1 MVTFIRNISN
11 RLALLIC
18 LLPAVA
24 LGQDTTS
31 IGVDD
36 LHLQQVNVTAKRS
49 SRIHSRVSAMDTE
62 TITSDEICKAACCN
76 LSESFERSASVDV
89 SYADAATGMQTI
101 RLLGLTGTY
110 VQMLTENTPGMRGLG
125 QLYGLEYIPAA
136 WLQSVQ
142 VSKGTS
148 SVLNGF
154 EATAGQINVELF
166 KPVHASPITITANL
180 TDDPEAQ
187 LDILGG
193 WEVTEDV
200 STAVLAHYQQT
211 YMETDDNG
219 DGFMDVPKIRQ
230 INFINRW
237 NWQKGDYTGQVYVH
251 GIGDRRWAGTTS
263 KRNSF
268 GQEPIYAINLR
279 TCRLD
284 GFIKNGYV
292 LDSERG
298 MSIGIIAAGSY
309 HDLDNR
315 YGDYLSW
322 KAAQGNAYLNAI
334 FQTNFENERLDPED
348 DHEHKLSAGLSL
360 NYDNYRERATSL
372 LPLLPYTGVA
382 GATSSIPLLL
392 DRDEVTPGVFAEY
405 TYMYQDKLTLL
416 VGLRGDWSNRYG
428 FFVTPRM
435 NVRYSPFDWWTIRGS
450 VGLGYRSPNVLAD
463 NAGLFASSRSWVMN
477 ASRWNQE
484 KAMNTG
490 ATMLFTIPIADR
502 SLQIS
507 GEYYYTR
514 FLDCVVDDLDADLHA
529 ITLYNLS
536 DVSGAQSFSHSAQI
550 EASMEILSGWT
561 MTAAFRYTDVKQT
574 SFNSIIKQYELMEKP
589 LLNRFKAIVSTSYI
603 TPKKGWQ
610 FDITAQFNGAGRM
623 PMGFAIPT
631 GSKQYYEKDGITYHK
646 WYPQL
651 MAQITKNFHNASL
664 WIGAE
669 NMTNFTQNKP
679 VVAADD
685 PYSKHFD
692 ASMVWAPIANWGL
705 YIGFTWGIPHEH
717 KLGHGHEDADTD
729 KG

>member
-11 RLALLIC
+11 RVALL
-18 LLPAVA
+18 AA
-24 LGQDTTS
+24 LFPLMVWGQDS
-31 IGVDD
+31 LSVND

-49 SRIHSRVSAMDTE
+49 SRIHSRISAIDTE
-62 TITSDEICKAACCN
+62 TITADEICKAACCN

-136 WLQSVQ
+136 WMQSVQ

-211 YMETDDNG
+211 YMESDDNG

-230 INFINRW
+230 FNLINRW
-237 NWQKGDYTGQVYVH
+237 NWQKGDYTGQFYIH
-251 GIGDRRWAGTTS
+251 GIGDRRWAGTTTE
-263 KRNSF
+263 RNTV
-268 GQEPIYAINLR
+268 GKEPVYAINLR

-284 GFIKNGYV
+284 GFFKNGYV
-292 LDSERG
+292 FNADLGTSL
-298 MSIGIIAAGSY
+298 GIIAAGSY

-315 YGDYLSW
+315 YGNYRQWRAS
-322 KAAQGNAYLNAI
+322 QGNAYLNAI

-348 DHEHKLSAGLSL
+348 NHEHKLSTGISV
-360 NYDNYRERATSL
+360 NYDNYKESATNLLSL
-372 LPLLPYTGVA
+372 LPTGVA
-382 GATSSIPLLL
+382 GASSSTPILL
-392 DRDEVTPGVFAEY
+392 DRSEVTPGVFAEY

-416 VGLRGDWSNRYG
+416 VGLRGDWSNQYG

-450 VGLGYRSPNVLAD
+450 VGLGYRSPNILAD
-463 NAGLFASSRSWVMN
+463 NAGFFPSSRSWEMKDYH
-477 ASRWNQE
+477 WKQE
-484 KAMNTG
+484 KAVNSG
-490 ATMLFTIPIADR
+490 ATMLFTIPIQNR
-502 SLQIS
+502 TLQIS

-514 FLDCVVDDLDADLHA
+514 FLDCVVDDVDADLHA

-536 DVSGAQSFSHSAQI
+536 DVLGAQSFSHSAQI

-574 SFNSIIKQYELMEKP
+574 AFNPIIKQYEMMDKALQNK
-589 LLNRFKAIVSTSYI
+589 FKAILSTTYI
-603 TPKKGWQ
+603 TPKKGWK
-610 FDITAQFNGAGRM
+610 FDVTAQFNGPGRM
-623 PMGFAIPT
+623 PIGFTIPQE
-631 GSKQYYEKDGITYHK
+631 SKQYMEKDGIVYHK

-692 ASMVWAPIANWGL
+692 ASMVWAPIAKWGL
-705 YIGFTWGIPHEH
+705 YIGFSWGIPHEH
-717 KLGHGHEDADTD
+717 KHEHGHGHEHEDADE
-729 KG
+729 G

>member
-1 MVTFIRNISN
+1 MGHFIRYISN
-11 RLALLIC
+11 RFLVLIG
-18 LLPAVA
+18 LLPLMVW
-24 LGQDTTS
+24 GQDTTS
-31 IGVDD
+31 VGVED

-49 SRIHSRVSAMDTE
+49 SRIRSRVSAVDTE
-62 TITSDEICKAACCN
+62 TITGEEICKAACCN

-89 SYADAATGMQTI
+89 AYADAATGMQTI

-136 WLQSVQ
+136 WMQSVQ

-166 KPVHASPITITANL
+166 KPLHASPITITANL
-180 TDDPEAQ
+180 TDDPKAQ

-211 YMETDDNG
+211 YMETDDNK
-219 DGFMDVPKIRQ
+219 DGFMDIPKIRQ
-230 INFINRW
+230 INLINRW
-237 NWQKGDYTGQVYVH
+237 NFQKGNYTGQVYVH
-251 GIGDRRWAGTTS
+251 GINDHRWAGTTTERKS
-263 KRNSF
+263 L
-268 GQEPIYAINLR
+268 GQQPIYAIDLR

-292 LDSERG
+292 FDPDLG
-298 MSIGIIAAGSY
+298 TSIGIIVAGSY
-309 HDLDNR
+309 HDQDNR
-315 YGDYLSW
+315 YGDYRQW

-334 FQTNFENERLDPED
+334 FQTSFENPRLDPD
-348 DHEHKLSAGLSL
+348 DNHEHKLSAGVSI
-360 NYDNYRERATSL
+360 NYDNYKESA
-372 LPLLPYTGVA
+372 Y
-382 GATSSIPLLL
+382 SSTPLLL
-392 DRDEVTPGVFAEY
+392 DRSEVTPGLFAEY

-416 VGLRGDWSNRYG
+416 VGLRGDWSNQYG

-435 NVRYSPFDWWTIRGS
+435 NVRYSPFDWWTLRGS
-450 VGLGYRSPNVLAD
+450 IGLGYRSPNILAD
-463 NAGLFASSRSWVMN
+463 NAGFFPSSRSWVMN
-477 ASRWNQE
+477 AARWNQE

-514 FLDCVVDDLDADLHA
+514 FFDCVVDDIDADLHT
-529 ITLYNLS
+529 ITLYNLRDIPS
-536 DVSGAQSFSHSAQI
+536 AQSFSHSAQI
-550 EASMEILSGWT
+550 EASMEILTGWT

-574 SFNSIIKQYELMEKP
+574 SLNSIIQQYELMEKP

-610 FDITAQFNGAGRM
+610 FDITAQFNGLGRM
-623 PMGFAIPT
+623 PLGFVIPQD
-631 GSKQYYEKDGITYHK
+631 SHQYYEKDGFVYHK

-664 WIGAE
+664 WVGAE
-669 NMTNFTQNKP
+669 NMTNFTQDSP
-679 VVAADD
+679 IISADA
-685 PYSKHFD
+685 PYSPSFD
-692 ASMVWAPIANWGL
+692 AAMVWAPIAKWGV
-705 YIGFTWGIPHEH
+705 YIGFSWGLPHHHEH
-717 KLGHGHEDADTD
+717 ED
-729 KG
+729 